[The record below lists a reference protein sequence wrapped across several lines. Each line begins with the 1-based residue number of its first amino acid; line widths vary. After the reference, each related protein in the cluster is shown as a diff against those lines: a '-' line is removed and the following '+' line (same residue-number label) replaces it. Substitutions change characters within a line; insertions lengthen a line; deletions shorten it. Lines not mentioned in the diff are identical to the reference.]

1 MAWAKTKFE
10 EKQKQEAKER
20 KQAAQRT
27 EAINKYGKN
36 LGDVYTDYVQGKID
50 RHTFIVAIVT
60 NQRGSFNQQVTATT
74 ALLDAIDELMEPYK
88 MMASEAHFRTSPI

>member
-1 MAWAKTKFE
+1 
-10 EKQKQEAKER
+10 
-20 KQAAQRT
+20 
-27 EAINKYGKN
+27 
-36 LGDVYTDYVQGKID
+36 
-50 RHTFIVAIVT
+50 VAIVT